1 MGFYMRKIAIIDGLR
16 SPITKFGGALKGMNI
31 VDVSSDIVKALLGRN
46 NIDKV
51 DEVIVGNVIS
61 AGLGQNIAR
70 QIALKAGLGEIIP
83 AFTVNKV
90 CGSGLKSLE
99 LAFNSIALG
108 NSEIVLAGGVED
120 LSNSPYLLPRGVRF
134 DGLKFGDFK
143 IEDSI
148 YKDAL
153 VDTPSSTVMGLTAEN
168 LAEMYEITREMQDQF
183 AYNSHMKATAARDS
197 GYFHDEIYP
206 LSVFDKKTKLKSVIC
221 SDEEIRDSLSLEK
234 LSSLKPVFK
243 EGGTVTAGNSSS
255 LDDGACFL
263 ILASEDFV
271 CKMGLQPLAYVG
283 GFKSVG
289 LNPLHMGFGA
299 FLAIEEIIDKFNLT
313 PSEIDF
319 IETNEA
325 FAAQSLSVLKALR
338 QKYDVRDS
346 IINVNGGAIALGHPF
361 SVSGARILLT
371 LARLIKINNKS
382 KGIASLC
389 IGGGQGIAAFL
400 YR

>member
-1 MGFYMRKIAIIDGLR
+1 MRKVAIVDGLR
-16 SPITKFGGALKGMNI
+16 SPITKFGGVLKGMDI
-31 VDVSSDIVKALLGRN
+31 IDVSSGIIKALLGRN
-46 NIDKV
+46 NIDNV
-51 DEVIVGNVIS
+51 DEVIIGNVIS

-70 QIALKAGLGEIIP
+70 QIVLRANLSESTP
-83 AFTVNKV
+83 AYTVNKV

-99 LAFNSIALG
+99 LAFNSIVLG
-108 NSEIVLAGGVED
+108 NSDIVLSGGVEN
-120 LSNSPYLLPRGVRF
+120 LSNAPYLLPRGVRF

-153 VDTPSSTVMGLTAEN
+153 VDTLSGTVMGLTAEN
-168 LAEMYEITREMQDQF
+168 LAEMYEITREEQDEF
-183 AYNSHMKATAARDS
+183 AYNSHMKAKEARDS
-197 GYFHDEIYP
+197 GYFEDEIYP
-206 LSVFDKKTKLKSVIC
+206 LSVVDKKTKLKNIIS
-221 SDEEIRDSLSLEK
+221 SDEEIRDNLTLEK
-234 LSSLKPVFK
+234 LATLKPVFK

-263 ILASEDFV
+263 VLAGEDV
-271 CKMGLQPLAYVG
+271 VQRMGIKPLAYIG

-299 FLAIEEIIDKFNLT
+299 YLAIDEIIKKFSLI

-325 FAAQSLSVLKALR
+325 FAAQALSVLKALYK
-338 QKYDVRDS
+338 KYNIKDS
-346 IINVNGGAIALGHPF
+346 NINVKGGAIALGHPF
-361 SVSGARILLT
+361 AVSGARILLT
-371 LARLIKINNKS
+371 LARLMKINNKH
-382 KGIASLC
+382 KGVASLC
-389 IGGGQGIAAFL
+389 VGGGQGIASYL

>member
-1 MGFYMRKIAIIDGLR
+1 MRKVAIIDGLR
-16 SPITKFGGALKGMNI
+16 SPITKFGGSLRGMSI

-46 NIDKV
+46 NIDRI
-51 DEVIVGNVIS
+51 DEVIIGNVIS

-70 QIALKAGLGEIIP
+70 QIALSASLGEMIP

-99 LAFNSIALG
+99 IAASSISLG
-108 NSEIVLAGGVED
+108 NSEIILAGGVED
-120 LSNSPYLLPRGVRF
+120 LSNSPYFLPRDVRF

-148 YKDAL
+148 YRDAL
-153 VDTPSSTVMGLTAEN
+153 VDTPSGTVMGLTAEN
-168 LAEMYEITREMQDQF
+168 LAEIYDITREMQDQF
-183 AYNSHMKATAARDS
+183 AYDSHMKAKLARDS
-197 GYFHDEIYP
+197 GYFDDEIYP
-206 LSVFDKKTKLKSVIC
+206 LSVFDKKTKLKSVIS

-234 LSSLKPVFK
+234 LKSLRPVFK
-243 EGGTVTAGNSSS
+243 EGGTITAGNSSS

-271 CKMGLQPLAYVG
+271 KKMGVKPLAYVG

-299 FLAIEEIIDKFNLT
+299 YIAIEEIIKKFNLK

-325 FAAQSLSVLKALR
+325 FSAQVLSVLKALYK
-338 QKYDVRDS
+338 KYNIKDS

-371 LARLIKINNKS
+371 LARLMSVHDKRN
-382 KGIASLC
+382 GIVSLC
-389 IGGGQGIAAFL
+389 VGGGQGIAGFL